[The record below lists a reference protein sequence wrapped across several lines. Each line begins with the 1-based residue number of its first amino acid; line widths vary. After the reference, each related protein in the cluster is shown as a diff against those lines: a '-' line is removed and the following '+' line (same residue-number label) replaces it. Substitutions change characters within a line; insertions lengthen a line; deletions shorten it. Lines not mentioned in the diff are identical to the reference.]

1 MGHGFHSSVSRG
13 WVFFWIPIDNR
24 LAASI
29 ATYLCIFQQYIQDCW
44 VDTYWDAHPS
54 STLLVVWNYRHGFQ
68 RALFWRDPLNGLFT
82 VIHCRKGVVGLPSM
96 LFGSQLDLFV
106 YKKSLLLGNTVVFH
120 GVNGVTNHF
129 IGIFWHSMFFCAKSI
144 KLSAT
149 SPSAFGVLRTMQQDM
164 KAWAKD
170 KNIQAFIESPGCVA
184 YQNQ

>member
-1 MGHGFHSSVSRG
+1 MAFIALWAEGEF
-13 WVFFWIPIDNR
+13 FFWIPIDNR

-120 GVNGVTNHF
+120 RVNGVTKPFHWNILAFHVF
-129 IGIFWHSMFFCAKSI
+129 FLCKKHQTIGDF
-144 KLSAT
+144 
-149 SPSAFGVLRTMQQDM
+149 PLRL
-164 KAWAKD
+164 WR
-170 KNIQAFIESPGCVA
+170 P
-184 YQNQ
+184 